1 MTTTTYAAYRAAR
14 SARIAAWT
22 AYTNASP
29 DARDDALAAHKIAA
43 LAEYDAW
50 ITHKTARA
58 KISATRTADK
68 DRAEAAAAR
77 ATYYAAYDAE

>member
-1 MTTTTYAAYRAAR
+1 MTTTTYAAYRAACA
-14 SARIAAWT
+14 ARIAAWT
-22 AYTNASP
+22 ACTNAP
-29 DARDDALAAHKIAA
+29 PGDRDDARAAHKIAA

-58 KISATRTADK
+58 KFAAARTADK

-77 ATYYAAYDAE
+77 AAYCAAYNAE

>member
-1 MTTTTYAAYRAAR
+1 MTTATYAAYRAACA
-14 SARIAAWT
+14 ARIAAWT
-22 AYTNASP
+22 AYTNAP
-29 DARDDALAAHKIAA
+29 PADRDDARDAHKIAA
-43 LAEYDAW
+43 GAEYDAW

-58 KISATRTADK
+58 KVAAARTADK